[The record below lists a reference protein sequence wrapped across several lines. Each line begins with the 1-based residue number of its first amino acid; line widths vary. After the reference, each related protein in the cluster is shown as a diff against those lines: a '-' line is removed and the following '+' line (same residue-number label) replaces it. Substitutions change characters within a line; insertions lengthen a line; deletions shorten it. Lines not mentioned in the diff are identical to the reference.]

1 MTRSA
6 HPAIDL
12 RPLRH
17 GRYRLLFTA
26 QVISALGA
34 IVLVVALPYQT
45 YVLTRSSLAVGF
57 LGLAEFV
64 PILGLSLV
72 GGVLADAHDR
82 RRLVQA
88 GDLAFG
94 LATLALAANALLP
107 SPRLW
112 PLYLV
117 AAATAGL
124 DALQR
129 PALDALIPRLVP
141 REQLHAAAALSTL
154 RYTALGVLGP
164 ALAGAVIGAF
174 GFQAAYVLGG
184 GAFLASCA
192 LLFGLR
198 VDLPSDALPPS
209 AARVVEGLRY
219 AFGRRDLLAIYLV
232 DFVAMFFGMPNAL
245 FPALASRFGGAMVVG
260 SFYAAPAVGAMLAA
274 LVSGWTGRIRRHGRA
289 IVVAALVWGVAIA
302 FVGIAPVLVIALV
315 SLGVAGFADAIS
327 GMFRQTLCNQTV
339 PDALRGRLGGIE
351 YLSYA
356 SGPTLGNVEAGAVAA
371 AFGARISVVS
381 GGVLCVLGVA
391 ITAFALPALWRYNAE
406 DANAV
411 SADAASTK

>member
-1 MTRSA
+1 
-6 HPAIDL
+6 
-12 RPLRH
+12 
-17 GRYRLLFTA
+17 
-26 QVISALGA
+26 
-34 IVLVVALPYQT
+34 
-45 YVLTRSSLAVGF
+45 
-57 LGLAEFV
+57 
-64 PILGLSLV
+64 
-72 GGVLADAHDR
+72 
-82 RRLVQA
+82 
-88 GDLAFG
+88 
-94 LATLALAANALLP
+94 
-107 SPRLW
+107 
-112 PLYLV
+112 
-117 AAATAGL
+117 
-124 DALQR
+124 
-129 PALDALIPRLVP
+129 
-141 REQLHAAAALSTL
+141 
-154 RYTALGVLGP
+154 
-164 ALAGAVIGAF
+164 
-174 GFQAAYVLGG
+174 
-184 GAFLASCA
+184 
-192 LLFGLR
+192 
-198 VDLPSDALPPS
+198 
-209 AARVVEGLRY
+209 
-219 AFGRRDLLAIYLV
+219 
-232 DFVAMFFGMPNAL
+232 
-245 FPALASRFGGAMVVG
+245 
-260 SFYAAPAVGAMLAA
+260 AA